1 MLARITSTFGGAM
14 EHSDLV
20 SKYLGGLGA
29 EIGAFKTPI
38 PGIRPIY
45 VDRFATYALEPTLAD
60 YYGDACELPFHD
72 SSIQFVASSHVLEHV
87 ANPLA
92 ALSEWFRVIRHGGI
106 IYMVIPDRRRTF
118 DHLRPLTHPAHMLTD
133 SRNRVTQSDGTHI
146 DDFVYG
152 IDWGMFSP
160 STPPTQ
166 VKTARDDLASLYRRS
181 TDAGLEINIHFHT
194 FESENAVE
202 LIQMGNREKLWPGKI
217 ELVEVVE
224 KFPSSNPNGF
234 LVVARVSKR
243 FGVRWTALLAKK
255 GHLKNAH
262 KFETP
267 NQSTDP
273 TAAPIAP
280 AAGQPPRQP

>member
-1 MLARITSTFGGAM
+1 M

-38 PGIRPIY
+38 PGISPIY
-45 VDRFATYALEPTLAD
+45 VDRFATYALEPTQAD

-72 SSIQFVASSHVLEHV
+72 SSIRFVASSHVLEHV

-92 ALSEWFRVIRHGGI
+92 ALSEWFRVLRHGGI
-106 IYMVIPDRRRTF
+106 IYMVIPDRRWTF
-118 DHLRPLTHPAHMLTD
+118 DHLRPLTDPGHMLTD
-133 SRNRVTQSDGTHI
+133 CRNRVTQSDGTHI

-160 STPPTQ
+160 STPPAQ
-166 VKTARDDLASLYRRS
+166 AMTARDDLASLYRRS

-194 FESENAVE
+194 FESGNAVE
-202 LIQMGNREKLWPGKI
+202 LIRVGNREKIWPGRI

-224 KFPSSNPNGF
+224 RFPSSNPNGF

-243 FGVRWTALLAKK
+243 FGERWAALLAKK
-255 GHLKNAH
+255 GHLRNARKLEAPNH
-262 KFETP
+262 STAPGTASVTP
-267 NQSTDP
+267 
-273 TAAPIAP
+273 AE
-280 AAGQPPRQP
+280 GQPPRRP